1 MHRTLFRKTS
11 IHEGEPLQIWDSQS
25 QGRWQKGR
33 LILKLLITGGAG
45 FIGSNFVRLIL
56 EQHLDYEVLNLDKLT
71 YAGNLENLAG
81 LDQNPNYRFVKG
93 DICDSDLVNSIMSEG
108 VGAVVN
114 FAAESHVDRSILEAS
129 EFVRTNIQGTLVLLE
144 AGRKHKVQR
153 YVQISTDEV
162 YGSLGSVGAFTET
175 TPLAPNSPYAAS
187 KASADLLV
195 RSYYKTHGFPAII
208 TRCSNNYGPYQF
220 PEKFI
225 PLLVSNALADLPI
238 PIYGDGL
245 YVRDW
250 IHVRDHCSAIDK
262 VLHQGKIGEVYNIG
276 ARQEK
281 PNLEIAR
288 LILTALGNSKS
299 ILSHVQDRPGHD
311 RRYAIDPLKIET
323 ELNWRPE
330 ISFYDGLMQTIE
342 WYKNNPLWVG
352 RVRSGEYLSYYSR
365 MYQRR
370 EQTLAER

>member
-1 MHRTLFRKTS
+1 
-11 IHEGEPLQIWDSQS
+11 
-25 QGRWQKGR
+25 
-33 LILKLLITGGAG
+33 LKLLITGGAG

-56 EQHLDYEVLNLDKLT
+56 ERHPDYQVLNLDKLT

-81 LDQNPNYRFVKG
+81 LDQNPNYRFVRG
-93 DICDSDLVNSIMSEG
+93 DICDSSLVGSLMSEG
-108 VGAVVN
+108 VDAVVN

-129 EFVRTNIQGTLVLLE
+129 EFVRTNIQGTLCLLE
-144 AGRKHKVQR
+144 AGRRNKVHR
-153 YVQISTDEV
+153 FVQISTDEV
-162 YGSLGSVGAFTET
+162 YGSLGKVGAFTET

-195 RSYYKTHGFPAII
+195 RSYFKTHGFPAVI

-225 PLLVSNALADLPI
+225 PLLISNALADLPI

-250 IHVRDHCSAIDK
+250 IHVKDHCSAIDT
-262 VLHQGKIGEVYNIG
+262 VLHQGNVGEVYNIG

-288 LILTALGNSKS
+288 LILSSLENSKS
-299 ILSHVQDRPGHD
+299 TLSHVQDRPGHD

-323 ELNWRPE
+323 ELSWRPE
-330 ISFYDGLMQTIE
+330 ISFYEGLMQTIE
-342 WYKNNPLWVG
+342 WYKSNPLWVE

-365 MYQRR
+365 MYQNR
-370 EQTLAER
+370 EQTLAEL